1 MSKAI
6 LPLVTETLD
15 TGRIRIGGGVRVLP
29 SPLAPAG
36 IADSGRIRNGGGV
49 RRA

>member
-1 MSKAI
+1 MSKAT
-6 LPLVTETLD
+6 LPVVAD
-15 TGRIRIGGGVRVLP
+15 TPDSSRIRIGGGVRVLP
-29 SPLAPAG
+29 TPPAG